1 MIDHLQARGFS
12 VEDLARSEARRF
24 FTAWCHAF
32 LGDVHQSTGKY
43 GYLGFHWHAV
53 SYEFTAAQSGPSAL
67 EAYLSLESQPVLV
80 IPEDWRN
87 SCGVRCSGHGLPD
100 PTELRDDLYV
110 FPESLE
116 WSMAFTH
123 EHPRCGP
130 YFACGNPGQNP
141 GEGRNFS
148 SAISVTFD

>member
-1 MIDHLQARGFS
+1 M
-12 VEDLARSEARRF
+12 
-24 FTAWCHAF
+24 
-32 LGDVHQSTGKY
+32 GDVHQSTGKY
-43 GYLGFHWHAV
+43 RYLGFHWHAF

-87 SCGVRCSGHGLPD
+87 SCGVRCSGHGMADL
-100 PTELRDDLYV
+100 TEPDDLYV

-123 EHPRCGP
+123 EHSHFDPTSPAGTRDRTR
-130 YFACGNPGQNP
+130 